1 MARAQQEV
9 SSGLKVSQVSD
20 APDSIS
26 VLLQAHAN
34 LSSTG
39 QILSNLGRVKTEVD
53 SGEQALE
60 NAVSLLEQAR
70 TLGAQGATGTQT
82 AAGRIAIAQQLD
94 SILQQMVALAGTNVE
109 GRFIFSGDS
118 DQQVPYTYNGAL
130 VNPVSAYLG
139 SASTRLVQHP
149 NGTTFSVALTAQQIF
164 DSATPGDNVFTA
176 IENLSAALKANNDP
190 AIQAA
195 VGVMPGVDD
204 YLNNQLASYG
214 GFQNTVAGAT

>member
-1 MARAQQEV
+1 MLSSLNPSAQQFLDNLNSVIDLMARAQQEV

-130 VNPVSAYLG
+130 VD
-139 SASTRLVQHP
+139 RK
-149 NGTTFSVALTAQQIF
+149 SV
-164 DSATPGDNVFTA
+164 V
-176 IENLSAALKANNDP
+176 
-190 AIQAA
+190 
-195 VGVMPGVDD
+195 
-204 YLNNQLASYG
+204 
-214 GFQNTVAGAT
+214 